1 MRQSVFCLNFPS
13 IFVESIFKQYTPKV
27 CHRPLKMMIGRLF
40 PFRMAR
46 FLVAILNFQGV
57 VTLWK
62 RSIFLKRIPLKRVSE
77 SSCWTTGRNL
87 PRVSWGFRGF
97 LHWFF
102 SSPKYPGWK
111 SQVKHSLK
119 LWCCGKWVVWLCPPG
134 IPSISQDIQREVGRS
149 SSTQLWTPH
158 LNEWRSQGSL
168 AKPDTIWMW
177 RWFFWKY
184 SPNCKWPTNH
194 HFICHVEDLFCL
206 SFQAS
211 TCWLKFSE
219 D

>member
-1 MRQSVFCLNFPS
+1 MSQVVERLEETFPGYHGVFGVFS
-13 IFVESIFKQYTPKV
+13 IGFF
-27 CHRPLKMMIGRLF
+27 H
-40 PFRMAR
+40 
-46 FLVAILNFQGV
+46 
-57 VTLWK
+57 
-62 RSIFLKRIPLKRVSE
+62 
-77 SSCWTTGRNL
+77 L
-87 PRVSWGFRGF
+87 PR
-97 LHWFF
+97 
-102 SSPKYPGWK
+102 YPGWK
-111 SQVKHSLK
+111 SPVKHSLK
-119 LWCCGKWVVWLCPPG
+119 LWCCGKWVVWLCSPG
-134 IPSISQDIQREVGRS
+134 VPSVSQDIQREVGRS

-194 HFICHVEDLFCL
+194 HFICHVEDFFYL